1 MWNLKTDT
9 NELIYKTE
17 TNSQT
22 EKKLMIVKEDSEGRV
37 RGEIYQEFWINRYML
52 LYKKQINNK
61 DLLYTTGNYI
71 QNLITTYNGKESGK
85 EYIYVYTN
93 MVLQTNST
101 TIKKKYV

>member
-37 RGEIYQEFWINRYML
+37 RGEIY
-52 LYKKQINNK
+52 
-61 DLLYTTGNYI
+61 
-71 QNLITTYNGKESGK
+71 
-85 EYIYVYTN
+85 
-93 MVLQTNST
+93 
-101 TIKKKYV
+101 

>member
-37 RGEIYQEFWINRYML
+37 REEIY
-52 LYKKQINNK
+52 
-61 DLLYTTGNYI
+61 
-71 QNLITTYNGKESGK
+71 
-85 EYIYVYTN
+85 
-93 MVLQTNST
+93 
-101 TIKKKYV
+101 